1 MTPSSATAP
10 SLPDRSS
17 NIASSTCASL
27 SGIERVHRRAD
38 GDVTALAGID
48 LEIHDGEW
56 LALTGPSGSGKST
69 LLQILGLLDR
79 PTAGRY
85 ILAGEEVAHL
95 EEEERAQRRGLRIGF
110 VFQAFH
116 LVPHLTL
123 VENVSLPLMYAGID
137 RVERQ
142 RRATATLEG
151 VGLGH
156 RRTHRPDELSGGEQ
170 QRAALARAIVHE
182 PELLLA
188 DEPTGNLDEAST
200 ERVLSLL
207 RSIHTSGRT
216 VVLVTHDERVAAQA
230 GRALEIRHGRI
241 V

>member
-1 MTPSSATAP
+1 MTPAPGLQSPPLTRSCENAP
-10 SLPDRSS
+10 S
-17 NIASSTCASL
+17 ICASL
-27 SGIERVHRRAD
+27 QGIERVHRRAD
-38 GDVTALAGID
+38 GDVAALAGID

-85 ILAGEEVAHL
+85 LLAGEEVAGL
-95 EEEERAQRRGLRIGF
+95 DEEERAWRRGRRIGF

-123 VENVSLPLMYAGID
+123 VENVALPLMYAGLG
-137 RVERQ
+137 REERL
-142 RRATATLEG
+142 RRAAATLEG
-151 VGLGH
+151 VGLGQ
-156 RRTHRPDELSGGEQ
+156 RQSHRPDELSGGEQ
-170 QRAALARAIVHE
+170 QRAALARAMVHD

-200 ERVLSLL
+200 ARVLSLL
-207 RSIHTSGRT
+207 RSIHASGRT
-216 VVLVTHDERVAAQA
+216 LVLVTHDERVATQA